1 MKKKNGF
8 AFIETIVT
16 IVILSA
22 ALLYL
27 YSSYSA
33 IITEEERRVYYDDTA
48 FIYYTNYVRKFLEE
62 YADLNTI
69 KNNAFNETYI
79 TTIGAEY
86 EGLFKSDKNMKE
98 SLEKIVQSFKINQII
113 LVDSKMFDECFSN
126 TEDKCDRSL
135 ENLGYNLKTYIN
147 TINDTSY
154 EYYLVVEYASSIDED
169 TKKLDKCT
177 PGIDKRCNSYY
188 ASLGI

>member
-22 ALLYL
+22 ALIYL

-69 KNNAFNETYI
+69 ENGVF
-79 TTIGAEY
+79 
-86 EGLFKSDKNMKE
+86 
-98 SLEKIVQSFKINQII
+98 II
-113 LVDSKMFDECFSN
+113 LYNFVSFFMLPIFK
-126 TEDKCDRSL
+126 
-135 ENLGYNLKTYIN
+135 NLLLLLPKRLNYQLPNLMIEQNNLLLPKI
-147 TINDTSY
+147 S
-154 EYYLVVEYASSIDED
+154 
-169 TKKLDKCT
+169 
-177 PGIDKRCNSYY
+177 
-188 ASLGI
+188 